1 MLRTENETMIYA
13 PPDVVYELAS
23 DITKWPELLPHYRYV
38 KILRQPD
45 ETASYRRRIKMGAR
59 RGIIPVSWTSSQV
72 LRPSDH
78 RINYFHIKGV
88 TKGMDVEWR
97 IERRGEGTRV
107 TIIHALTSPYFWVQ
121 FSLVEF
127 LLGWLFVS
135 PIAERTLREIKAL
148 AEARMLE
155 DRPV

>member
-1 MLRTENETMIYA
+1 MLRTENETMIHA
-13 PPDVVYELAS
+13 SPDVVYELAS
-23 DITKWPELLPHYRYV
+23 DITRWPELLRHYRYV

-45 ETASYRRRIKMGAR
+45 ETASYRRRVKMGAR
-59 RGIIPVSWTSSQV
+59 RGIVPVSWTSSQV

-78 RINYFHIKGV
+78 RINYYHIKGV

-97 IERRGEGTRV
+97 IERRGDGTRV
-107 TIIHALTSPYFWVQ
+107 TIIHALTSPYSWVQ
-121 FSLVEF
+121 FSVVEY
-127 LLGWLFVS
+127 LLGRLFVV
-135 PIAERTLREIKAL
+135 PIAERTLQRIKEL